1 MAESLAEILDL
12 TNELE
17 NNLKEL
23 KEKQIKIEQKIN
35 KIEQPYKNILYFRYI
50 KGYNLTEV
58 SNEINEEY
66 DYTRK
71 LHGIALLKYVKKGEE
86 SGGYC

>member
-1 MAESLAEILDL
+1 MAENLVEILDL
-12 TNELE
+12 TKDLE
-17 NNLKEL
+17 RYLQEL
-23 KEKQIKIEQKIN
+23 KSKQIEIETKIDKL
-35 KIEQPYKNILYFRYI
+35 EQPYKNILYFRYI

-71 LHGIALLKYVKKGEE
+71 LHGIALIKYVEIGDKK
-86 SGGYC
+86 

>member
-12 TNELE
+12 TNEFE
-17 NNLKEL
+17 KNLKEL
-23 KEKQIKIEQKIN
+23 KERQINIEQKIN
-35 KIEQPYKNILYFRYI
+35 KVEQPYKNILYFRYI

-71 LHGIALLKYVKKGEE
+71 LHGIALIKYAKVGKENG
-86 SGGYC
+86 